1 VTGLPPIDQEYYAP
15 AIETMPRADLEAM
28 QEERLLE
35 IVPFAYERSAL
46 VRETW
51 DAAGVHPRD
60 VKSIDDFKERAP
72 FLDKNMVRRY
82 RDDHCDPYGGT
93 LCVEPSELTGVSST
107 SGTTGDPTLVPEL
120 WGGGPSTPSI
130 ITRDLWGWGV
140 RPGDYVALVLFTFR
154 GPTYGLFQ
162 HTLGTTPILFDFAPH
177 EMERFCELSLELR
190 PTAVY
195 NFGSVLINAV
205 KDVCDRR
212 GFDPHDVF
220 ASYKGVT
227 FAGEPLSPRARAIA
241 EQWGIE
247 LFEHGNVGDVTGCF
261 ECREHDGMHFWED
274 TVFVEGVDSEATG
287 GERSG
292 ETTHSQGV
300 DTDGDRCELVA
311 TSLNNHVAPLLRY
324 RSDDIVRLSTEE
336 CGCGRT
342 HARMWPV
349 GRKSDEVV
357 VDGRSVL
364 PIDVWA
370 AVETVDGCAMGLFQV
385 IRTAREVDRL
395 RLRVGYASDTTSGI
409 GTVHDEVQAAVQA
422 AIGVVPDVELVPNDV
437 LLAMGPPHKIPR
449 VARA

>member
-1 VTGLPPIDQEYYAP
+1 VSLPPVDQQYYAP
-15 AIETMPRADLEAM
+15 EIETMPRADLEAF
-28 QEERLLE
+28 QEEQLLE
-35 IVPFAYERSAL
+35 IVPFAYEHSAL

-51 DAAGVHPRD
+51 ERAQVHPRD
-60 VKSIDDFKERAP
+60 IKSLDDFRERAP
-72 FLDKNMVRRY
+72 FLDKDMVRRF
-82 RDDHCDPYGGT
+82 RDERGDPYGGT
-93 LCVEPSELTGVSST
+93 LCVDPSQLTGVSST

-140 RPGDYVALVLFTFR
+140 RPGDYIALVLFTFR

-162 HTLGTTPILFDFAPH
+162 GSLGTTPILFDFAPQ

-195 NFGSVLINAV
+195 NFGSILINAV

-227 FAGEPLSPRARAIA
+227 FAGEPLSPRARTIA
-241 EQWGIE
+241 ESWGIE

-261 ECREHDGMHFWED
+261 ECRKHDGMHFWED
-274 TVFVEGVDSEATG
+274 TVLVEGVD
-287 GERSG
+287 
-292 ETTHSQGV
+292 Q
-300 DTDGDRCELVA
+300 DGDRCELVA
-311 TSLNNHVAPLLRY
+311 SSLNNRVAPLLRY
-324 RSDDIVRLSTEE
+324 RSDDIVRLSTDV

-342 HARMWPV
+342 HARMWPI
-349 GRKSDEVV
+349 GRKSDEVI

-370 AVETVDGCAMGLFQV
+370 AVETVDACAMGLFQI
-385 IRTAREVDRL
+385 IRTAQQVDRL
-395 RLRVGYASDTTSGI
+395 RLRVGYAADTTAGSG
-409 GTVHDEVQAAVQA
+409 TLHDEVQAAVFA
-422 AIGVVPDVELVPNDV
+422 AVGVEPDIELVPNEA
-437 LLAMGPPHKIPR
+437 LLELGPPHKIPR
-449 VARA
+449 VARS